1 MEVSSTDLSSAVGTA
16 AASGLSDALGKD
28 DFLKLLVTQLKYQD
42 PLTPMDNTEFV
53 AQLAQFS
60 SLEQMQNLNDNFE
73 QMMSAQQLVQMSQLI
88 GMEAKVVDSISGEL
102 VRDEVT
108 GVSVI
113 DGEPKLLLA
122 TLGISDMADVVEIT
136 GVNDQETN
144 TNSEEE

>member
-1 MEVSSTDLSSAVGTA
+1 MEVQGTDSSLAVGATA
-16 AASGLSDALGKD
+16 SRELSDTLGKD

-42 PLTPMDNTEFV
+42 PLSPMDNGEFV

-136 GVNDQETN
+136 GKKL
-144 TNSEEE
+144 